1 MPITPVSEEC
11 QKLSTE
17 IAAAMRALEVLA
29 QKAKDLIEMDRTSI
43 DNACELALSFHYA
56 KATTKALYESVAAKT
71 IDVMGNFPEH
81 TLAGGIKVERRQG
94 ATRKKWDHL
103 TLAKSVTEKLYQMA
117 IDIDTGEM
125 TMDNQQIAIKILE
138 YVAPSYW
145 RVKKLAEIGI
155 NADTYC
161 EVSEGGL
168 SLVISQAQGGTDDD
182 EQ

>member
-1 MPITPVSEEC
+1 MLNTSVSEEC
-11 QKLSTE
+11 QKLTNE
-17 IAAAMRALEVLA
+17 ISATIKTLEALA
-29 QKAKDLIEMDRTSI
+29 QQAKDLIEMDKTSI

-56 KATTKALYESVAAKT
+56 KGSAKTLYESIASIA
-71 IDVMGNFPEH
+71 IDVMGNTPEH
-81 TLAGGIKVERRQG
+81 TLAGGIKIERRQ
-94 ATRKKWDHL
+94 ASTRKKWDHL
-103 TLAKSVTEKLYQMA
+103 TLAKTVTEKLHQMA
-117 IDIDTGEM
+117 IDLDTGEV
-125 TMDNQQIAIKILE
+125 TMDNQQIAVKILE

-168 SLVISQAQGGTDDD
+168 SLIIRQGGTDDD

>member
-1 MPITPVSEEC
+1 
-11 QKLSTE
+11 
-17 IAAAMRALEVLA
+17 
-29 QKAKDLIEMDRTSI
+29 
-43 DNACELALSFHYA
+43 
-56 KATTKALYESVAAKT
+56 
-71 IDVMGNFPEH
+71 MGNFPEH

-168 SLVISQAQGGTDDD
+168 SLVIRQAQGGTDDD

>member
-1 MPITPVSEEC
+1 
-11 QKLSTE
+11 
-17 IAAAMRALEVLA
+17 
-29 QKAKDLIEMDRTSI
+29 
-43 DNACELALSFHYA
+43 
-56 KATTKALYESVAAKT
+56 
-71 IDVMGNFPEH
+71 
-81 TLAGGIKVERRQG
+81 
-94 ATRKKWDHL
+94 
-103 TLAKSVTEKLYQMA
+103 MA

-168 SLVISQAQGGTDDD
+168 SLVIRQAQGGTDDD